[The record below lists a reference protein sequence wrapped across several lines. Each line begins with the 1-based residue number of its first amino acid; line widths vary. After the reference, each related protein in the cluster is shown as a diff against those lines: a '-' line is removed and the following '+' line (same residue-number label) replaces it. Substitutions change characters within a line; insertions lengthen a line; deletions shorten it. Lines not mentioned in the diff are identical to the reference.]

1 MRGDGKRVAKG
12 ETQRGEK
19 SAHPRHKGEASCSPL
34 WVSPLDRRANLV
46 SKRNDDL
53 TDGLAAGLLAICLTV
68 K

>member
-34 WVSPLDRRANLV
+34 WVSPLDERASYASIIIDSLTNNLT
-46 SKRNDDL
+46 SY
-53 TDGLAAGLLAICLTV
+53 I
-68 K
+68 